1 MSNQEVRRRWGR
13 GYDYYLRKVMPQD
26 REVKIIDLGCGGG
39 NLLYYLGQKG
49 YENIAGIDISEEQV
63 QRAREVGAEVIQGD
77 VLEFLRGREG
87 QYDLLV
93 ALDLIE
99 HFKKDEAVGFLEGCY
114 RAAKEGGRVI
124 VQTVNAESPCSSA
137 VRYGDFTH
145 EVIYTP
151 RVLKEL
157 LERSG
162 FKEISYWEAG
172 PVACGAVSLGRWLG
186 WRVIRGM
193 LKAWNLVEMGHG
205 GSGVLTRTFFI
216 SGVKS

>member
-1 MSNQEVRRRWGR
+1 
-13 GYDYYLRKVMPQD
+13 MP
-26 REVKIIDLGCGGG
+26 REREAKIVDLGCGGG
-39 NLLYYLGQKG
+39 NLLYYFGQRG
-49 YENIAGIDISEEQV
+49 YENITGIDISEEQV

-77 VLEFLRGREG
+77 VLGFLRGHKN
-87 QYDLLV
+87 QYDLLI

-99 HFKKDEAVGFLEGCY
+99 HFQKEKALEFLKGCY
-114 RAAKEGGRVI
+114 RAAKEGGRI
-124 VQTVNAESPCSSA
+124 ILQTVNAESPFSSA

-145 EVIYTP
+145 EEIYTP
-151 RVLKEL
+151 RVLEKL
-157 LERSG
+157 LEECG

-172 PVACGAVSLGRWLG
+172 PVVCGVVSLVRWLG